1 MAEIKISV
9 IVPVFNVEDY
19 LNYSLDSILNQTLED
34 IEVICVDDGSTD
46 NSLNIL
52 KDYAKKDERIKIIS
66 KENEGQGTA
75 RNVGIDNAQG
85 EFIAFVDS
93 DDFIDKNMFEKLY
106 NESVNKNLDL
116 VMCKVSSFDNE
127 THEINDNLW
136 YYSLKCF
143 NGFKKDVFNNQDTKK
158 FTHLISVTPYNK
170 LYRNSFI
177 QKNSIR
183 FPDKYI
189 FEDEVFFYNV
199 YLKSKRISLVNENLY
214 YYRTNRAGSTVS
226 NDSNKDYS
234 DVVYIFKLIRQ
245 LLIETNYLNLY
256 KKQVYNRFIH
266 LILWRFSQTAT
277 KYRENFFNLMK
288 KDFNEILSD
297 ENDDI
302 SLNIDDLDSKI
313 KSRVLKV
320 LNAKDIYEFEELDLH
335 KPFSVIMALYNNEK
349 YIEDAIKSLTVQNFG
364 FEHNVELIIVDDGSC
379 DNSLEIALKYQEK
392 YPYTIK
398 VLSKENG
405 GAASARNLGLKHANG
420 DYINFLDS
428 DDKLSPNTLQSVF
441 DFLVKNQEVDVISI
455 PITFFDNQKGPH
467 ILNYKYNQEKVVDL
481 LKNPNYPQLSASSSF
496 IKKSA
501 INDLKFDSNLV
512 NSEDATF
519 INKILINNP
528 KLGLVKNANYLYRKR
543 FDESSTIDNS
553 QKKKGFFTDRL
564 KYYFKELINYSIKK
578 HGKTLGFIQYV
589 LVYDIMWMVKVE
601 DMESILNKDEID
613 VFWKYFLDVLS
624 YLDEGIIKTYRILD
638 NNVRDFLL
646 AIKSS
651 NLTEKSIKNLKIKDR
666 LEIHRFYINIVNIK
680 NNCLCISGLLM
691 SNFNY
696 NSIKIKGVCEDKEFE
711 AKKFIYPTRKPL
723 KFLSIE
729 FKFPYDF
736 DLEIP
741 INEIKD
747 KELTLCVVDKYESF
761 NLPLTFEKHARLS
774 SSSNY
779 MVKDNNMVIFKDNL
793 FYVTSYSFIK
803 MLKLEYACLIKIY
816 KEKGPYFTSALA
828 FRLIYLLLYPF
839 LRNKQIWLFMDRRSA
854 ADDNAEHL
862 FKYASSK
869 NDGIKKYFTVS
880 QDSKDYIRLKNEY
893 NNVLPFYSIKQRLV
907 YLFADKIISSHPDEN
922 ILNPFYGKNGDL
934 YSGLITSEKYFLQH
948 GVTKD
953 NISKWLRKYDKDLS
967 LILTVSD
974 LERDSFLGKDYNY
987 SPEIIQTLGFPRFDK
1002 LENNNIKKQI
1012 LIMPSW
1018 RENIQKNEFDLKN
1031 SKYFKGL
1038 NNLLNNK
1045 ELIEYSKIKGYKI
1058 IFKPHPNL
1066 FKFIHL
1072 FDLNENIVV
1081 DDEKT
1086 YNELFNESKL
1096 LITDYSS
1103 VAFDFAYLKKP
1114 IIYYQYSDDYNFDLS
1129 KSYFDYE
1136 TMGFGEVIEKEEDLV
1151 SLIKQY
1157 LSNDCKMKEVYNQRI
1172 NDFYK
1177 YHDKNNCMR
1186 VYNWIY
1192 DN

>member
-93 DDFIDKNMFEKLY
+93 DDFIDKTMFEKLY

-199 YLKSKRISLVNENLY
+199 YLKSKRIALVNENLY

-302 SLNIDDLDSKI
+302 GLNIDDLDSKI

-364 FEHNVELIIVDDGSC
+364 FEHNVELIIVDDGSS

-392 YPYTIK
+392 YPYNIK

-405 GAASARNLGLKHANG
+405 GAASARNLGLEHANG

-428 DDKLSPNTLQSVF
+428 DDKLSPNTLQSVY

-481 LKNPNYPQLSASSSF
+481 LKNPNYPQLSGSSSF
-496 IKKSA
+496 IKKNA

-528 KLGLVKNANYLYRKR
+528 KLGIVKNANYLYRKR

-564 KYYFKELINYSIKK
+564 KYYFKELINHSIKK

-601 DMESILNKDEID
+601 DIESILSKDEID

-624 YLDEGIIKTYRILD
+624 YLNEDIIKTYRILD

-747 KELTLCVVDKYESF
+747 KELTLCVVDKHESF

-1045 ELIEYSKIKGYKI
+1045 ELIEYSKINGYKI

-1186 VYNWIY
+1186 VYSWIY